1 MATRLL
7 ITGGAGFIGA
17 NLIAELSARGGYAI
31 TVLDDL
37 SAGCRERLAP
47 YDVRLHVADL
57 RDRAALAAALAGQD
71 AVVHLA
77 AATSVVDSVAD
88 PQADFDVN
96 VRGSLCLLEA
106 ARAAGVRRIV
116 AASSGGTVVGDEP
129 PPVHEGQVPSP
140 RSPYGAAKLALEGYL
155 AAYAGSYGLTTCA
168 LRFANVYGPLSE
180 RKGSVVAAFFRRLL
194 GGQELV
200 VHGDGTQVR
209 DYIYVGDVAAGIRQA
224 LESGASG
231 VYQLGTG
238 RPTTVNALLEAVAA
252 TVGQRELPVR
262 YAPAR
267 AGEVHATW
275 CDIRRARAAFGF
287 APATGLRR
295 GLAHTWAW
303 FQAQPRERA
312 GAVVVGAAEG
322 AYSPTTMS

>member
-1 MATRLL
+1 VATRLL

-17 NLIAELSARGGYAI
+17 NLVAELSARGGYAI

-37 SAGCRERLAP
+37 SAGCRERLATH
-47 YDVRLHVADL
+47 DVRLHVADL
-57 RDRAALAAALAGQD
+57 RDRAALATALAGQD

-77 AATSVVDSVAD
+77 ARTSVIDSVAD
-88 PQADFDVN
+88 PEADFDVN
-96 VRGSLCLLEA
+96 VRGSLVLLEA
-106 ARAAGVRRIV
+106 ARAAGVHRIV
-116 AASSGGTVVGDEP
+116 AASSGGTVVGADQP
-129 PPVHEGQVPSP
+129 PAHEGQVPRP
-140 RSPYGAAKLALEGYL
+140 RSPYGAGKLAMEGYL
-155 AAYAGSYGLTTCA
+155 AAYAGSYGMTTCA

-194 GGQELV
+194 RGEELV

-209 DYIYVGDVAAGIRQA
+209 DYIYVGDVVAGIRQA
-224 LESGASG
+224 LESRASG

-238 RPTTVNALLEAVAA
+238 RPTTLNELLAVMAA
-252 TVGQRELPVR
+252 TVGQRKLPVR
-262 YAPAR
+262 HAPAR

-287 APATGLRR
+287 APATGLRE
-295 GLAHTWAW
+295 GLGRTWTW
-303 FQAQPRERA
+303 FKAREPALAA
-312 GAVVVGAAEG
+312 GAAVPASDG